1 MKKPEELQI
10 LQRVKSQLLDKGEIV
25 VFENGIYKLTIS
37 SDDWHEIFKT
47 EAYNMI
53 KQVCPDCDQPF
64 DECVENGCNKS

>member
-47 EAYNMI
+47 
-53 KQVCPDCDQPF
+53 
-64 DECVENGCNKS
+64 DECNKNEKA